1 MRRVVESLER
11 VGVQVIAF
19 HVLAELDE
27 TREAASFPSFIPGR
41 SIVTDLKTGIVL
53 QARSGRH
60 RVQDGEQAVF
70 CTIRGK
76 LKRDRLFTD
85 LIATGDV
92 VRWLPTRPGRGVI
105 EEVLPRTTQLSRLRP
120 GPGRVPVEDVILANP
135 DQALFIFA
143 IKEPEPRLRLLDRL
157 LVIAENNDLPAILC
171 VNKVDLLDDPSAAHE
186 LFGVYQEI
194 GYQVLYTSVKTGE
207 GVDRLREIL
216 HGKLSVLSG
225 PSGAGKSSLLNA
237 VQPDLG
243 LATRHISEATGKGRH
258 TTVTVRLWPLQG
270 GGYVADTPGLREAGL
285 WDIEPEELA
294 WHFREMRPYLSDCRF
309 STCTHTH
316 EPGCAV
322 KKAVEAGLIDEQRYE
337 SYCRLLEEG

>member
-1 MRRVVESLER
+1 MRPQDRV
-11 VGVQVIAF
+11 
-19 HVLAELDE
+19 
-27 TREAASFPSFIPGR
+27 
-41 SIVTDLKTGIVL
+41 SIVTELRTGVVL

-60 RVQDGEQAVF
+60 RVQDGDQTVF
-70 CTIRGK
+70 CSIRGK
-76 LKRDRLFTD
+76 LKRDRLLTD
-85 LIATGDV
+85 LVATGDI
-92 VRWLPTRPGRGVI
+92 VRWLSTRPGRGVI
-105 EEVLPRTTQLSRLRP
+105 EEVLPRTTQLSRLQP
-120 GPGRVPVEDVILANP
+120 GPGRVPVEDVIVANP

-143 IKEPEPRLRLLDRL
+143 VKDPTPHLRLLDRL

-171 VNKVDLLDDPSAAHE
+171 VNKVDLLDERSDAHE
-186 LFGVYQEI
+186 LFGVYEEI
-194 GYQVLYTSVKTGE
+194 GYPVLYTSVETGE
-207 GVDRLREIL
+207 GVDRLREVL

-225 PSGAGKSSLLNA
+225 PSGVGKSSLLNA

-258 TTVTVRLWPLQG
+258 TTVTVRLWPLEG

-316 EPGCAV
+316 EPDCAV
-322 KKAVEAGLIDEQRYE
+322 KQAVDAGLISEQRYE